1 MVCLAEP
8 GDFDAPQLRTGS
20 PHIYAFDDCLK
31 LWSSVNSL
39 VLLRECGFHIAI
51 YDSEEHVVLP
61 DGQVGFIKD
70 KATKISSHEI
80 HEFPFE
86 DYIN

>member
-8 GDFDAPQLRTGS
+8 GDFNAPQLKQGA
-20 PHIYAFDDCLK
+20 PHIYAFEDALK
-31 LWSSVNSL
+31 LWSAVNSL
-39 VLLRECGFHIAI
+39 VMLREYGFHIAI

-61 DGQVGFIKD
+61 DGQVAFIKD
-70 KATKISSHEI
+70 KAVKVESYEI

-86 DYIN
+86 NYI